1 VFASK
6 EPPASSTKDSSRVR
20 ASRPALLLDGYREWF
35 NHHLEMMTDLDKRMP
50 DGVRWLRKPG

>member
-1 VFASK
+1 M
-6 EPPASSTKDSSRVR
+6 R